1 MVDTDRGDVEDGV
14 GIYITE
20 KAKQRAGKYL
30 DANDLMPTWVSEH
43 YDDADVS
50 ERAFVT
56 IKDIFCDFKM
66 SEHYQNL
73 SKSARGRS

>member
-43 YDDADVS
+43 
-50 ERAFVT
+50 T
-56 IKDIFCDFKM
+56 TTM
-66 SEHYQNL
+66 PT
-73 SKSARGRS
+73 